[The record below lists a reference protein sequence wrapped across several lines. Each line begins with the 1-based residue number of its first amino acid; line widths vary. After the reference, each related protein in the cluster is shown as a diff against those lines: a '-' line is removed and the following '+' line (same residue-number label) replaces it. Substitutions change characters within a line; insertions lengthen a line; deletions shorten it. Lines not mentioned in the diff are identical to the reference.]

1 MPNHRAEDV
10 LAFWFGEGADYGR
23 RHKRWF
29 EKQTAFDAEV
39 AQRFLGLY
47 EPLSRKQ
54 RTRTGMPLRIAT
66 SSGASAASPI
76 ATASSA
82 ALAQP
87 RSSNS
92 SSSRAQASRSVMAP
106 SDAVETSFMYLA
118 ISPRV

>member
-47 EPLSRKQ
+47 EQLAAGREWLDSAREPLAR
-54 RTRTGMPLRIAT
+54 PLVLDQVPRNKVRGPAPALA
-66 SSGASAASPI
+66 SGAPALQNAK
-76 ATASSA
+76 TAPEA
-82 ALAQP
+82 GDHGP
-87 RSSNS
+87 
-92 SSSRAQASRSVMAP
+92 
-106 SDAVETSFMYLA
+106 
-118 ISPRV
+118 